1 MRISVYDSSH
11 APSTTR
17 ASLYEFTYSLI
28 PLVRSSSE
36 LIVHR
41 TRKSGK
47 PHPLN
52 IHWAAREVRSASRSL
67 PQLHQIPSRDS

>member
-1 MRISVYDSSH
+1 MYIKADINVVVVIVC
-11 APSTTR
+11 
-17 ASLYEFTYSLI
+17 TYSRI

-47 PHPLN
+47 PHPLD
-52 IHWAAREVRSASRSL
+52 IHWAAREVRSVSRSL
-67 PQLHQIPSRDS
+67 PQLHQISSRDS